1 MPGKHTLM
9 KPNVKLDATDRKI
22 LEILQGNS
30 NITNAQLAK
39 EIGLSPA
46 PTLERVNK
54 LESSGVIRSYHAV
67 IDPASVGLG
76 VSTFVMASLKGHNK
90 DNIEKFISAI
100 KKIPE
105 IIECHHVTGAGDFI
119 LKIVC
124 VDIAAY
130 QQLMLERVSNIDVV
144 DSLQS
149 MVILSTFKDSKS
161 LPIPG

>member
-1 MPGKHTLM
+1 M
-9 KPNVKLDATDRKI
+9 KNNLKLDATDRKI
-22 LEILQGNS
+22 LELLQRNS
-30 NITNAQLAK
+30 NITNAHLAK

-54 LESSGVIRSYHAV
+54 LETSGVIKSYHAV
-67 IDPASVGLG
+67 IDPAAVGLG

-90 DNIEKFISAI
+90 ENINKFITAI
-100 KKIPE
+100 KLVDE
-105 IIECHHVTGAGDFI
+105 VIECHHITGSGDFI

-124 VDIAAY
+124 ADIAAY
-130 QQLMLERVSNIDVV
+130 QQLMLDKVSNIEVV

-161 LPIPG
+161 LPVPSN

>member
-1 MPGKHTLM
+1 M
-9 KPNVKLDATDRKI
+9 KNIKLDATDKKI
-22 LEILQGNS
+22 LDILQRNS

-54 LESSGVIRSYHAV
+54 LETSGVIKSYHAV

-76 VSTFVMASLKGHNK
+76 VSTFVMVTLKGHNK
-90 DNIEKFISAI
+90 DNINKFIAAI
-100 KKIPE
+100 KSIDE
-105 IIECHHVTGAGDFI
+105 VVECHHITGAGDFI

-124 VDIAAY
+124 SDITAY
-130 QQLMLERVSNIDVV
+130 QQLMLDKVSNIEVV

-149 MVILSTFKDSKS
+149 MVILSTFKDSKAVP
-161 LPIPG
+161 LPQ

>member
-1 MPGKHTLM
+1 M
-9 KPNVKLDATDRKI
+9 KSNVKLDATDRKI
-22 LEILQGNS
+22 LEILQANS

-54 LESSGVIRSYHAV
+54 LEGSGVIRSYHAV

-90 DNIEKFISAI
+90 DNIEKFIAAI

-105 IIECHHVTGAGDFI
+105 IVECHHVTGAGDFI

-130 QQLMLERVSNIDVV
+130 QQLMLERVSNVDVV

-161 LPIPG
+161 LPIPS